1 VRTTFLNGFLLHDH
15 WHTFT
20 SSDGSSSFFS
30 SIGVTGRFEGVTTSS
45 AMTESL
51 LASTKTKG
59 GVETIWYLH
68 LEGVDA
74 FI

>member
-1 VRTTFLNGFLLHDH
+1 VRTTLLNGFLLHDH
-15 WHTFT
+15 WQTFT
-20 SSDGSSSFFS
+20 SSDGSSNFFS
-30 SIGVTGRFEGVTTSS
+30 SIGVIRRFEGVTSS